1 MDVTRIVSQR
11 RYELQTTVLCF
22 VSAGIIYNVTIY
34 LPKNAESITMTID
47 SIISNFQRGK
57 GLNTGKKLSLAPKR
71 LSLDEVAPYYL
82 DINMIF
88 DSETITN
95 IAISGPYGCGKSS
108 FIKSIDQLDGAS
120 GHKFLY
126 VSVPS
131 FVKAKAKNYKEAES
145 LKRKL
150 EKGILDQ
157 ITIDSSYS
165 NSSHAG
171 ISSVCQ
177 SGMLRSLSVASYSVI
192 FGVLLISLFNK
203 NVCKLICDL
212 FNTTFAQ
219 LFILTIA
226 FSCLALS
233 RILFYGGLRRYI
245 KSFTFMSDYSV
256 ELASQN
262 NTAIDSF
269 SDSLLYLISRSEI
282 DCFVFEDIDRFD
294 TLSLE
299 VLEQLRTVNKIVN
312 DYNKQRVLN
321 RISPNDL
328 ISTKILNH
336 LRHKT
341 GSNYP
346 IRFFYLVKDD
356 LFSAD
361 DRVKFFDYII
371 PILPFADSFNSGEL
385 ITRQFDEANIRVS
398 TDLISAVSSSFDSA
412 RLVFDLVNELLLYG
426 TLLSINLN
434 AYSSTNDFLFAAV
447 VYKVL
452 FPSDFALF
460 QSSKGLL
467 HSLMNS
473 SAYLDKY
480 YHSAFC
486 EAWSNVLY
494 SEEPI
499 SIVAYAIGYALD
511 DGLLEDKDS
520 SFYSKY
526 GNIVRNDQRFPA
538 FLALLRT
545 HRLSFQMV
553 RCVSRSHGDSLS
565 WNDWCYLKLVQTEN
579 IPRQQFKPHSC
590 GALLD
595 RISPDCF
602 ALPAYRNI
610 YLLYYMFR
618 NESQF
623 ETKFDSFFKGLIKD
637 CDIDF
642 AIWYLTAFGER
653 SEFTDS
659 EMSLFASL
667 SRMFL
672 NNKDIEDRDKT
683 KLALVLFHSA
693 NPVRMSSLELENIVN
708 NYCKAHPKLLENTP
722 LFGDIGLAFANMNK
736 EGLKFDVPAEDCC
749 TSEVLRFAVVND
761 LIPISFKLICR
772 AADFELTAG
781 NAPFALSLVFDMA
794 EEVLLN
800 WIDRKIDFVIDKYI
814 DAYKALTPEEPLDIR
829 LTKPQLQHIMSLQ
842 NLSPRLRKTLSEG
855 VDCMP

>member
-1 MDVTRIVSQR
+1 
-11 RYELQTTVLCF
+11 
-22 VSAGIIYNVTIY
+22 
-34 LPKNAESITMTID
+34 MTID
-47 SIISNFQRGK
+47 SIISGFQRK
-57 GLNTGKKLSLAPKR
+57 KKLYTGKKLSLAPRR
-71 LSLDEVAPYYL
+71 LSLDEVTPYYL
-82 DINMIF
+82 DINMVF
-88 DSETITN
+88 DNEAITN

-120 GHKFLY
+120 EHSFKCI
-126 VSVPS
+126 SVPS
-131 FVKAKAKNYKEAES
+131 FVKTNAKNNKKADS

-157 ITIDSSYS
+157 ITIGSSYS
-165 NSSHAG
+165 NSSHAR

-177 SGMLRSLSVASYSVI
+177 SGILRSLFVASFTVI
-192 FGVLLISLFNK
+192 YGVLLLSIFNI
-203 NVCKLICDL
+203 NVDKLICNY
-212 FNTTFAQ
+212 FNITYAQ
-219 LFILTIA
+219 IFILTIVLTC
-226 FSCLALS
+226 FALS

-245 KSFTFMSDYSV
+245 KSFTFMSGYSV
-256 ELASQN
+256 ELASRD
-262 NTAIDSF
+262 NTVIESF
-269 SDSLLYLISRSEI
+269 SDSLLYLISHSKS

-299 VLEQLRTVNKIVN
+299 VLEQLRTVNKMVN
-312 DYNKQRVLN
+312 DYNKRRVLN
-321 RISPNDL
+321 RLSPNRL
-328 ISTKILNH
+328 ISARIINDLK
-336 LRHKT
+336 RKT

-385 ITRQFDEANIRVS
+385 ITRQFDEASIRVS

-412 RLVFDLVNELLLYG
+412 RLVFDLVNELLLYA

-434 AYSSTNDFLFAAV
+434 TYSSTNDFLFAAV
-447 VYKVL
+447 VYKIL
-452 FPSDFALF
+452 FPRDFALF

-473 SAYLDKY
+473 SAYLDIN
-480 YHSAFC
+480 YHSAFR
-486 EAWSNVLY
+486 EAWANVLI
-494 SEEPI
+494 SKEPI
-499 SIVAYAIGYALD
+499 SIVSYAIGHALD

-520 SFYSKY
+520 PFYAMY
-526 GNIVRNDQRFPA
+526 GKIVCNDQRFPA

-565 WNDWCYLKLVQTEN
+565 WNDWCYLKLIQTEK
-579 IPRQQFKPHSC
+579 IPRPQFKPHSC
-590 GALLD
+590 DALLN

-610 YLLYYMFR
+610 YLLYFMFR
-618 NESQF
+618 NASKF
-623 ETKFDSFFKGLIKD
+623 ATKFDTFVKGLIKD

-642 AIWYLTAFGER
+642 AIWYLTLVGER
-653 SEFTDS
+653 FEFIDG
-659 EMSLFASL
+659 EISLFAGL
-667 SRMFL
+667 SRMFF
-672 NNKDIEDRDKT
+672 NNSDIEDHDKT
-683 KLALVLFHSA
+683 ELTLVLFHYA

-708 NYCKAHPKLLENTP
+708 NYCKAHPKLLENIPT
-722 LFGDIGLAFANMNK
+722 FGDIGLAFSNMNK
-736 EGLKFDVPAEDCC
+736 EGLKFDVPTEDCC

-772 AADFELTAG
+772 AADFELTAD
-781 NAPFALSLVFDMA
+781 NAPFALSLVFDTA

-800 WIDRKIDFVIDKYI
+800 WIDRKIDSVIDKYI
-814 DAYKALTPEEPLDIR
+814 DAYKALTPEEPLNIR

-842 NLSPRLRKTLSEG
+842 NLSPRLRNILSE
-855 VDCMP
+855 VVVFAP